1 LAHLNASPR
10 PGVDGGLTKV
20 ATIDFERVVDISK
33 RRGIIYQS
41 SEIYGGMSGFFDFGP
56 IGFTMKRKL
65 VEFWREFFLQPEDR
79 IYEVETCTI
88 MPEQVFRAS
97 GHLRD
102 FIDPAT
108 QCKKCNSIFR
118 ADNMIEDATGQF
130 VEGMGPA
137 ELTRIMAEKGIKCPK
152 CGGDLG
158 ETRIFNLMLATNVGP
173 VEGNTAYLRPETA
186 QGIFVNFRN
195 ICASTRAKLPFGV
208 AQMGTS
214 YRNEISP
221 RQWLIRLREFRQM
234 EIEMFV
240 NPNKLDDPPQFG
252 KIANVKIPI
261 LTREAQV
268 KGWGPTELAAAEAS
282 EILPNKFLA
291 YFMAKEFLW
300 YQQLGIPK
308 EAIRF
313 RHMKPNE
320 TPHYSKGNFDM
331 EIKYDFGWKEV
342 VGNAYR
348 TDFDL
353 RTHMAN
359 SGKDMTCLEGD
370 EKVLPHVIEPSFGI
384 DRTFYAILLYSYRDD
399 GRGWEWFAFPPRIAP
414 YLCAVLPLV
423 SKDGLPERAEELFNA
438 LRSEFDV
445 AYDDSGSIGRRY
457 ARSDEVGIPYCVT
470 CDYQTLEDS
479 TVTIRNRDD
488 SSQVRTS
495 ASYLPEAL
503 RKLGNGQIPFSA
515 AGRSLK

>member
-1 LAHLNASPR
+1 LEKIAAIHF
-10 PGVDGGLTKV
+10 D
-20 ATIDFERVVDISK
+20 RVVDIAK
-33 RRGIIYQS
+33 RRGIIFQS

-56 IGFTMKRKL
+56 IGFLMKKKI
-65 VEFWREFFLQPEDR
+65 VGFWREFFLSPEDR
-79 IYEVETCTI
+79 IYEMETCTI
-88 MPEQVFRAS
+88 MLEQVFRAS
-97 GHLRD
+97 GHLKD

-118 ADNMIEDATGQF
+118 ADNLIEESTGQF
-130 VEGMGPA
+130 VEGMDPI
-137 ELTRIMAEKGIKCPK
+137 ELTGIIAAKGIKCPK
-152 CGGDLG
+152 CGGELG
-158 ETRIFNLMLATNVGP
+158 ETRIFNLMLSTNIGP

-195 ICASTRAKLPFGV
+195 ICGSTRAKLPFGV
-208 AQMGTS
+208 AQVGTS

-234 EIEMFV
+234 EIEMFI
-240 NPNKLDDPPQFG
+240 NPKIDELPKLDRFSS
-252 KIANVKIPI
+252 VKIPL

-268 KGWGPTELAAAEAS
+268 KGSEPIELSLEDS
-282 EILPNKFLA
+282 LKILPNKFLA
-291 YFMAKEFLW
+291 YFMAKELLW

-313 RHMKPNE
+313 RHMKPKE
-320 TPHYSKGNFDM
+320 TPHYSRGNFDM
-331 EIKYDFGWKEV
+331 EIRFDFGWKEV

-353 RTHMAN
+353 KTHMEN
-359 SGKDMTCLEGD
+359 SGKDMTFLEGE
-370 EKVLPHVIEPSFGI
+370 EKVLPHVVEPSFGI
-384 DRTFYAILLYSYRDD
+384 DRTFYAVLLYSYRDD
-399 GRGWEWFAFPPRIAP
+399 GRGWEWFAFPPKIAP

-423 SKDGLPERAEELFNA
+423 SKDGLPERAEGIYRD

-445 AYDDSGSIGRRY
+445 TFDNSGSIGRRY
-457 ARSDEVGIPYCVT
+457 ARSDEIGTPYSIT

-488 SSQVRTS
+488 CSQVRTS
-495 ASYLPEAL
+495 IGDLSGVL
-503 RKLGNGQIPFSA
+503 RKLMTHDLQFSA
-515 AGRSLK
+515 AGKSMK